1 MLPRGTAISVSG
13 TVTVDS
19 NYLKSNIEFNEQYI
33 DVEIKEFDFRSL
45 KGLSGIPVNL
55 ASIKKLGSI
64 LDKLG
69 ITIRLTKELKEIAR
83 IGFDTE
89 AGTLA
94 RVVTGPNLQINN
106 ADFFKSVL
114 KGKYMYFNWKL
125 SKELPEK
132 EENGVRELVLRMDQS
147 LRSNGLPIE
156 GFEFIH
162 STKKMLEIT
171 REIEDEI
178 KKSPRD
184 VTLYVGFQ
192 NIDKLDKEINR
203 YKELRSMGIKI
214 NAFGMNEASEIY
226 SGAIDNWT
234 KINESPE
241 NVENQWFLVVENP
254 SPIAFVGWEISDELF
269 AKC

>member
-106 ADFFKSVL
+106 AEIFKSVL
-114 KGKYMYFNWKL
+114 KGK
-125 SKELPEK
+125 
-132 EENGVRELVLRMDQS
+132 
-147 LRSNGLPIE
+147 
-156 GFEFIH
+156 
-162 STKKMLEIT
+162 
-171 REIEDEI
+171 
-178 KKSPRD
+178 
-184 VTLYVGFQ
+184 
-192 NIDKLDKEINR
+192 
-203 YKELRSMGIKI
+203 
-214 NAFGMNEASEIY
+214 
-226 SGAIDNWT
+226 
-234 KINESPE
+234 
-241 NVENQWFLVVENP
+241 
-254 SPIAFVGWEISDELF
+254 
-269 AKC
+269 